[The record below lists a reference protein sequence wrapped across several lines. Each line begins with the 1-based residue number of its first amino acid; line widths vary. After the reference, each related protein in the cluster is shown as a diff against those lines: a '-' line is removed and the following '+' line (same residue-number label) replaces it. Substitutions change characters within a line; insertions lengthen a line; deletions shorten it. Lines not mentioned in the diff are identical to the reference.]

1 MPAGRFLTMLRAIYL
16 KPRLAVHRSHALTQR
31 RRRPDNP
38 RHVVLSRWHAGRSL
52 RLRLSLRRRLSKL
65 NGLCDDRRREKT
77 REAGAAENGNEE
89 AMREQWTT

>member
-1 MPAGRFLTMLRAIYL
+1 
-16 KPRLAVHRSHALTQR
+16 
-31 RRRPDNP
+31 
-38 RHVVLSRWHAGRSL
+38 
-52 RLRLSLRRRLSKL
+52 L